1 VDAFWCFFEDRS
13 SRFFTR
19 LADMI
24 NVLLSRRWGSP
35 RIGRGA
41 IWCLSLALLPFAPSA
56 TLAQTSTS
64 KARSPEAGT
73 KDSAKAKAAAR
84 AGADDAPAP
93 APDIPAA
100 PVADPAQSR
109 KVEPIE
115 VFKDPNVELLQLLDL
130 NKFKALPP
138 IPFTE
143 TDRLTVLEMAGNKNS
158 NVDPSVIDRV
168 VRGLAAKLTDKAGIQ
183 ALITIP
189 EEPAPPAAD
198 ASPAALKKAQAAAQA
213 AAQARSDAAR
223 AIPDA
228 TAKLLEPMFSARF
241 AGNLE
246 FLKVYQ
252 RSLKQSLPPL
262 LSLHLIPRVQA
273 MIILGESGDIDL
285 IELFENQIANP
296 KQTLWVKL
304 WAIEGIKK
312 SKEYG
317 GRLPSD
323 QEAKAAKFIT
333 DFLDKTES
341 LPWPIQLRGLEALA
355 SLRQGYLPTAPKQA
369 HMASTAMRFL
379 ADPDARLEVRAEA
392 ARALGLMQIT
402 TTAVPKFNYSLVAHG
417 AGQLA
422 AELGTRINALYP
434 DTKTLDNPTKAKYL
448 TALLVGPVYQ
458 AFDGISTQRDS
469 GGLIRTSS
477 SSDHVLNVFNR
488 VKPVAQSAV
497 DLLGAPP
504 KQYKDRKKTLATQ
517 IAALRTFLEKNPPTS
532 RQLVPGGEDFMAAA
546 GGDAPEGNGI
556 AEPAKRVRRGRAQ

>member
-1 VDAFWCFFEDRS
+1 
-13 SRFFTR
+13 
-19 LADMI
+19 MI

-35 RIGRGA
+35 RMGRGA
-41 IWCLSLALLPFAPSA
+41 IWCLSLALLLSAPGA
-56 TLAQTSTS
+56 TMAQPATS

-73 KDSAKAKAAAR
+73 KDSAKAKGAAR
-84 AGADDAPAP
+84 ADADDNAPAP

-143 TDRLTVLEMAGNKNS
+143 SDRLTVLEMAGNKNS

-168 VRGLAAKLTDKAGIQ
+168 VRGLAAKLTDKAAIQ
-183 ALITIP
+183 ALLTIP
-189 EEPAPPAAD
+189 DEPPPPANAN
-198 ASPAALKKAQAAAQA
+198 PAALKKAQAAFQA
-213 AAQARSDAAR
+213 AAQAASDGAK

-228 TAKLLEPMFSARF
+228 TANLLEPMFRARF

-252 RSLKQSLPPL
+252 RSLKQSLLPL
-262 LSLHLIPRVQA
+262 LSLHLISRVQA
-273 MIILGESGDIDL
+273 MIVLGESGDIDL
-285 IELFENQIANP
+285 IDQFEKEIANP

-379 ADPDARLEVRAEA
+379 ADPEARLEVRAEA

-402 TTAVPKFNYSLVAHG
+402 TAAVPKFNYSLVAHG

-422 AELGTRINALYP
+422 AELGARINALYP
-434 DTKTLDNPTKAKYL
+434 DTPKTPDNLTKARYL

-477 SSDHVLNVFNR
+477 SSDDVLNVFNR

-517 IAALRTFLEKNPPTS
+517 IAALRTFLEKNPPSS

-546 GGDAPEGNGI
+546 GGDPPVENAI
-556 AEPAKRVRRGRAQ
+556 AEPAKRVRRGRGQ